1 MQVSPVPA
9 TQPGGDSNQP
19 PPTNYPAINPPQ
31 PIIQQLNP
39 QQLIIQQFNPPTT
52 NYLLHPGLHGAGG
65 AGGSLLDAARGHFQC
80 HQGLTG
86 GDFGVKTSH
95 FSPSRGPAPT
105 GAPEPLAQ
113 HWGGHGVGVT
123 VSPCGAP
130 VAPRCWR
137 HRGDKPGLGPGFP
150 PSPAE
155 LGGHHTVPPGVTPC
169 ASLGDTSPVS
179 PPRAGHHG
187 AGLWGPNSI
196 LGGAPRA
203 TPRPPH
209 ALPPRGR
216 DTGRGTGAAPRSCR
230 GGAGTAGAPPGGL
243 TASNSAWSSSGR
255 SLVSYTSGSFLALGT
270 RGDTPAL
277 FVTRYHQIPAN
288 RP

>member
-1 MQVSPVPA
+1 M
-9 TQPGGDSNQP
+9 
-19 PPTNYPAINPPQ
+19 
-31 PIIQQLNP
+31 
-39 QQLIIQQFNPPTT
+39 
-52 NYLLHPGLHGAGG
+52 
-65 AGGSLLDAARGHFQC
+65 
-80 HQGLTG
+80 
-86 GDFGVKTSH
+86 KTSH

-113 HWGGHGVGVT
+113 HWGGHGAGVT
-123 VSPCGAP
+123 ASPCGAP
-130 VAPRCWR
+130 VYPKCWW

-155 LGGHHTVPPGVTPC
+155 LGGSPHSPP
-169 ASLGDTSPVS
+169 PVS
-179 PPRAGHHG
+179 PLVPALGTRPQCHPHELGTT
-187 AGLWGPNSI
+187 GLVC
-196 LGGAPRA
+196 GAP
-203 TPRPPH
+203 TPFWGGPPEPPAPPH

-230 GGAGTAGAPPGGL
+230 GGRGSWCPPGGL

-277 FVTRYHQIPAN
+277 FATRYHQTPAN